1 MRGEEAYRLRGLGLS
16 WKRIAKATE
25 YDDSK
30 DPESAVLAAAK
41 LYAERLGLPWPLTS
55 KRIIS
60 KDVHSRQR
68 KSYRL
73 REKGLS
79 WKDIAVQAG
88 YSHAAHACE
97 AAGLYAH
104 REGKPWPLR
113 KL

>member
-1 MRGEEAYRLRGLGLS
+1 MRGEEAYKLRGLGLS

-55 KRIIS
+55 KRSIP

-79 WKDIAVQAG
+79 WKEIAVQTG

-104 REGKPWPLR
+104 REGKIWPLR
-113 KL
+113 KV